1 MDENAAIAS
10 VAKWAK
16 LSLEGKA
23 TLTMYPLCTGS
34 THELLQLKGHK
45 ASGAR
50 RNIMPPQLL
59 DHSLCDASSK
69 TEQALRLARASELLQ
84 HAPGQPGYQF
94 RTYVHVPPSPPPPPL
109 HAVTQNSEGVV
120 STAVRLGSRRQ
131 PGRKAALMTR
141 RGLCHVCA
149 SL

>member
-94 RTYVHVPPSPPPPPL
+94 RTYVHVPPLPPL
-109 HAVTQNSEGVV
+109 CM
-120 STAVRLGSRRQ
+120 R
-131 PGRKAALMTR
+131 
-141 RGLCHVCA
+141 
-149 SL
+149 

>member
-16 LSLEGKA
+16 LSLEGEA

-34 THELLQLKGHK
+34 TDELLQLEGHK

-59 DHSLCDASSK
+59 DHIACVM
-69 TEQALRLARASELLQ
+69 RLPR
-84 HAPGQPGYQF
+84 P
-94 RTYVHVPPSPPPPPL
+94 
-109 HAVTQNSEGVV
+109 N
-120 STAVRLGSRRQ
+120 RR
-131 PGRKAALMTR
+131 
-141 RGLCHVCA
+141 
-149 SL
+149 

>member
-1 MDENAAIAS
+1 MSPGCLIRCGVS
-10 VAKWAK
+10 VWI
-16 LSLEGKA
+16 EGEA

-34 THELLQLKGHK
+34 THELLQVKGHK

-84 HAPGQPGYQF
+84 HAPGQPGYQL
-94 RTYVHVPPSPPPPPL
+94 RTYVQVPPSPPPPPL

-120 STAVRLGSRRQ
+120 SAAVQLETAAGKQKSR
-131 PGRKAALMTR
+131 TR